1 MVATAKRLAD
11 RRICLIGSHC
21 RNHLPKH
28 ERQVYS
34 RVTSPQRH
42 LVINKLVGDIV
53 GTPKALF
60 EFLEHSA
67 GIDPDRTAVIEPGQ
81 GAITYGELNALA
93 NQLRDRLYHRGVSR
107 GDRVGIYL
115 HKSIDSLAA
124 IFGILKTG
132 AAYVPVDPG
141 APVSRNAYIL
151 SDCQVKA
158 VVIEDSFV
166 NDLAYEWGDKGDTS
180 RFLILDRTGGGK
192 HIKEMLDQSQ
202 ASMPTSPGENVSPS
216 LDDLAYILYTSG
228 STGKPKGVM
237 LTNRAAISFV
247 DWCSDAFEPHPND
260 RFSSHAPFH
269 FDLSIL
275 DIYLPIKHGA
285 SLVLISEEIGK
296 DPVRLAAM
304 ISESKI
310 TSWYSTPSILSFLAQ
325 YGKLERYDYSHLRIV
340 HFAGEVFPVKH
351 LRALKKLIPNPRYFN
366 LYGPTETNVC
376 TFYEIPPI
384 IPEDRTNPFP
394 IGKACSHYEI
404 GIFDELGRKVT
415 PGDEGE
421 LCGSGPGMMI
431 GYWNLPE
438 KTANAFLVDAS
449 GCKWYKTGDI
459 AFEGP
464 DGNYVYVARRDR
476 MVKKRG
482 YRVELGEIEAGLYR
496 HPAIKEAAVVAVQDD
511 DGVKIRAFV
520 SHHKD
525 KRPSIIELKQFCAQ
539 NLPSY
544 MVPDLFSFVDILP
557 KTSTDKIDYQKLKEF
572 SSLDA

>member
-1 MVATAKRLAD
+1 MG
-11 RRICLIGSHC
+11 CLSYPI
-21 RNHLPKH
+21 
-28 ERQVYS
+28 
-34 RVTSPQRH
+34 
-42 LVINKLVGDIV
+42 DIV
-53 GTPKALF
+53 SIRFVGGTVVSPNALF
-60 EFLEHSA
+60 ELLERSA

-81 GAITYGELNALA
+81 GLITYGELNALA
-93 NQLRDRLYHRGVSR
+93 NQLRDRLHHQGVCP
-107 GDRVGIYL
+107 GDRVGVYL
-115 HKSIDSLAA
+115 HKSIDSVAA

-151 SDCQVKA
+151 TDCQVKA
-158 VVIEDSFV
+158 VVIEDCFV
-166 NDLAYEWGDKGDTS
+166 NDLASEWGA
-180 RFLILDRTGGGK
+180 REHIPAFLILNHTGGGK
-192 HIKEMLDQSQ
+192 SIKEMLDQAQ
-202 ASMPTSPGENVSPS
+202 ASIPISPAVTINPS

-247 DWCSDAFEPHPND
+247 DWCSEAFEPHPHD

-285 SLVLISEEIGK
+285 SLVLISEENGK
-296 DPVRLAAM
+296 DPVRLASL
-304 ISESKI
+304 ISESNI
-310 TSWYSTPSILSFLAQ
+310 TIWYSAPSILSFLAQ
-325 YGKLERYDYSHLRIV
+325 YGKLDRYDYSSLRTV
-340 HFAGEVFPVKH
+340 LFAGEVFPVKH
-351 LRALKKLIPNPRYFN
+351 LRALKKLLPNPRYFN

-376 TFYEIPPI
+376 TFYEIPHVF
-384 IPEDRTNPFP
+384 PEDRTHPFP
-394 IGKACSHYEI
+394 IGKACSNYRI
-404 GIFDELGRKVT
+404 GILDELGREVS

-421 LCGSGPGMMI
+421 LCASGSGMMI

-438 KTANAFLVDAS
+438 KTANAFLVDSS
-449 GCKWYKTGDI
+449 GDKWYKTGDI
-459 AFEGP
+459 VLEAP
-464 DGNYVYVARRDR
+464 DGNYTYVARRDR

-482 YRVELGEIEAGLYR
+482 YRIELGEIEAGLYR
-496 HPAIKEAAVVAVQDD
+496 HPAIREAAVIALQND

-525 KRPSIIELKQFCAQ
+525 SRPSIIELKQFCGQ
-539 NLPSY
+539 NLPPY

-572 SSLDA
+572 ASLDA